1 MIPMRNALLTFLLC
15 SLYLSSYAQSNA
27 KIELGT
33 IEVIN
38 SKILDEERKIWVYIP
53 DDNNDGIAFAKTKY
67 PVVYLLD
74 GDAHF
79 YSVVGLIH
87 QLSSVNGNTICPKMI
102 VVGIPNTNRTRDLTP
117 TKGTPHPFI
126 DSAMIANS
134 GGGEAFMEFME
145 KELIPHVEANYPTE
159 PYRML
164 IGHSFGGLT
173 AMNALVNH
181 TDLFNSYVS
190 LDPSMWW
197 SDQQL
202 LKEIK
207 GAANDEKYKNKA
219 LFLGIAN
226 TMSEGMD
233 TLSVQKDTTKGSEHI
248 RSLLTLGKHLET
260 HSNGLN
266 FQQQYYPNDD
276 HGSVPLIAEYD
287 ALRYIFKDYRLKM
300 GHEDFLNPS
309 ADVVDRVKNH
319 YLQLTETFGY
329 EIKPAEQLV
338 NQMAYQFL
346 QIKQIDLAA
355 QLFKM
360 NVVNYPKSPN
370 VYDSLGDFYVA
381 NNDKAKAIESFK
393 KALDLKETEYTR
405 DKLKELMKEGKK

>member
-1 MIPMRNALLTFLLC
+1 MRNSLLTFLLC
-15 SLYLSSYAQSNA
+15 SLYLSCYAQSNA

-33 IEVIN
+33 IDVIN
-38 SKILDEERKIWVYIP
+38 SKILEEERQIWVYVP
-53 DDNNDGIAFAKTKY
+53 EENNDGISFGKTKY

-79 YSVVGLIH
+79 YSVVGLVH

-126 DSAMIANS
+126 DSAMIAVS
-134 GGGEAFMEFME
+134 GGGEAFMQFME
-145 KELIPHVEANYPTE
+145 KELIPHIEANYPTE

-207 GAANDEKYKNKA
+207 STANDKKYKNKA

-233 TLSVQKDTTKGSEHI
+233 TLQVQKDTTKGSEHI
-248 RSLLTLGKHLET
+248 RSILTLGKHLET

-266 FQQQYYPNDD
+266 FKQQYYPNDD
-276 HGSVPLIAEYD
+276 HGSIPLIAEYD
-287 ALRYIFKDYRLKM
+287 ALRYIFKDYQLKM

-319 YLQLTETFGY
+319 YSQLTETFGY

-360 NVVNYPKSPN
+360 NVANYPKSPN

-381 NNDKAKAIESFK
+381 TKDKTKAIESFK
-393 KALDLKETEYTR
+393 KALALKEMDYTR
-405 DKLKELMKEGKK
+405 DKLKELIKEEKK

>member
-1 MIPMRNALLTFLLC
+1 MRNLPFILFFC
-15 SLYLSSYAQSNA
+15 CLYLNSQAQSNT
-27 KIELGT
+27 KIELGR
-33 IEVIN
+33 IDNIS
-38 SKILDEERKIWVYIP
+38 SKILKEKRAIWVYVP
-53 DDNNDGIAFAKTKY
+53 EENNEGISLAKTKY

-79 YSVVGLIH
+79 YSVAGMVR

-126 DSAMIANS
+126 DSAMIAVS
-134 GGGEAFMEFME
+134 GGGEDFMQFLE
-145 KELIPHVEANYPTE
+145 KELIPHIEANYPTE

-207 GAANDEKYKNKA
+207 AIPTQGKYKNKS
-219 LFLGIAN
+219 LFIGIAN
-226 TMSEGMD
+226 TMGEGVD
-233 TLSVQKDTTKGSEHI
+233 TLQVQKDTTKGTEHI
-248 RSLLTLGKHLET
+248 RTILDLSKHLAS
-260 HSNGLN
+260 HPNGLN
-266 FQQQYYPNDD
+266 FEYQYYPNDD

-287 ALRYIFKDYRLKM
+287 ALRYIFKNYRLKL
-300 GHEDFLNPS
+300 GPTDFLNPS
-309 ADVVDRVKNH
+309 ADLVDKIKTH
-319 YLQLTETFGY
+319 YTNLTNDFGY
-329 EIKPAEQLV
+329 TISPPEDLV
-338 NQMAYQFL
+338 NQMGYQFL
-346 QIKQIDLAA
+346 QLKKLDLSAEF
-355 QLFKM
+355 FKM

-381 NNDKAKAIESFK
+381 TDDKAKAIDNFE
-393 KALDLKETEYTR
+393 KALTLKEMKYTR
-405 DKLKELMKEGKK
+405 DKLKKLKKSKNE